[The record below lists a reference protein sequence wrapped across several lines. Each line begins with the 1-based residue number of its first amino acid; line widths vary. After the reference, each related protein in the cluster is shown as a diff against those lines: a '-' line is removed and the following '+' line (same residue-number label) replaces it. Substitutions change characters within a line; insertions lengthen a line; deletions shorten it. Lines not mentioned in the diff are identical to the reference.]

1 MAKGNMLLGQAR
13 GSVGDI
19 TFSRVNG
26 KQVIKA
32 KAGDVKNPQTTS
44 QLIQRILMNTISQAY
59 SKMQDICDHSFEGV
73 AAGQMSMSYFM
84 QKNLNLLR
92 YTLSQVGD
100 LNASAPCFAPIGNNG
115 LASNSYVIAKGSL
128 PEIYPQVSSGAIA
141 IDADA
146 NTYAAILAATG
157 LQRGDQL
164 TLITVSGDDL
174 SDQVFTYSRII
185 LDPRDEN
192 GNELGLETPFVEEG
206 VINAANSRNEN
217 RGHVYAFDAGSFE
230 VGVNHDVI
238 NMGAA
243 IASRQK
249 ADGSWLR
256 SNAALLLA
264 EGAQIGYSM
273 QQALDLFASGGI
285 DVESAKY
292 LNNALRK
299 VRAAST
305 SVDNGGNTSPAV
317 AAPTISGTTPFTDN
331 TQVTISA
338 DQGATIYY
346 TTDGSVP
353 TTASTQYSAP
363 FTLSAT
369 TTVKA
374 IAKIEGSISTVATK
388 TFTKGSGGG
397 GGDDDENT

>member
-19 TFSRVNG
+19 VFSRVNG
-26 KQVIKA
+26 QQVIKS
-32 KAGDVKNPQTTS
+32 KAGEVKNPQTTA
-44 QLIQRILMNTISQAY
+44 QLIQRILLNTISQAY
-59 SKMQDICDHSFEGV
+59 SKMQDICDHSFEGI
-73 AAGQMSMSYFM
+73 ASGQMSMSYFM

-128 PEIYPQVSSGAIA
+128 PETVPTVSGGAVA
-141 IDADA
+141 ILLTA
-146 NTYAAILAATG
+146 NTYAAVLAATG

-164 TLITVSGDDL
+164 TVITVDGIDL
-174 SDQVFTYSRII
+174 SDQKFVYSRII
-185 LDPRDEN
+185 LDPRDAE
-192 GNELGLETPFVEEG
+192 GNELGLETEFVSNG
-206 VINAANSRNEN
+206 AINAANPRNEN
-217 RGHVYAFDAGSFE
+217 RGHAYAFDNGSFE
-230 VGVNHDVI
+230 VSVPTAAI
-238 NMGAA
+238 TMGAC

-256 SNAALLLA
+256 SNAVLLLA
-264 EGAQIGYSM
+264 EDASIGYSM

-285 DVESAKY
+285 DVESSKY
-292 LNNALRK
+292 LNNALRIAS
-299 VRAAST
+299 RANVT
-305 SVDNGGNTSPAV
+305 VDNPGGNTSQEA
-317 AAPTISGTTPFTDN
+317 AAPTISGTTPFTDT
-331 TQVTISA
+331 TQVTIA
-338 DQGATIYY
+338 AGAGATIYY

-353 TTASTQYSAP
+353 TEASTQYSAP

-369 TTVKA
+369 ATVKA
-374 IAKIEGSISTVATK
+374 IAKVGNSVSTVASK

-397 GGDDDENT
+397 GDDDENT